1 MNILDYVTV
10 TNVIDKNVCEQ
21 VIKLT
26 EEKTWKK
33 HEWTYTKDRFEQS
46 SHKDKELDIQHTEQN
61 IHELINPLIETATHM
76 YLDSLKQDNVN
87 TTDDVVWIVSEFTS
101 PRMNKY
107 GVGTKMRKH
116 YDHIHSIFDGQRK
129 GIPVLSMLGILN
141 NDYEGGEFVLI
152 DEKIDLSKGDIIIFP
167 SNFMY
172 PHKVEPVT
180 KGTRYSYIS
189 WIW

>member
-116 YDHIHSIFDGQRK
+116 YDHIHSVFKDRK
-129 GIPVLSMLGILN
+129 GIPVLSIVGLLN
-141 NDYEGGEFVLI
+141 DNFEGGKFMCRDV
-152 DEKIDLSKGDIIIFP
+152 DLNLKQGDIVIMPSVFLFP
-167 SNFMY
+167 
-172 PHKVEPVT
+172 HEVTEIT
-180 KGTRYSYIS
+180 KGTRYSFVA
-189 WIW
+189 WAF